1 MSTKIKILD
10 KKQIQQK
17 IDRIA
22 YQILEDN
29 FEEKEIV
36 LAGIIP
42 RGNTLAERLKKKIES
57 IGELKVKLVNIELK
71 KDSSSL
77 EAKTDV
83 AIEECI
89 DKVIVVVDDVLNSG
103 RTLVYGLGIFL
114 NIPTKKVR
122 TVVLVDRSHKLF
134 PIHTDFVGL
143 ELSTVAQEHIDVVLG
158 VEGQEDAVYLV

>member
-29 FEEKEIV
+29 FDEKEIV

-42 RGNTLAERLKKKIES
+42 RGNTLAERLKNKIES

-83 AIEECI
+83 PIEDCM

-114 NIPTKKVR
+114 NIPTRKVR

>member
-1 MSTKIKILD
+1 M
-10 KKQIQQK
+10 
-17 IDRIA
+17 
-22 YQILEDN
+22 
-29 FEEKEIV
+29 
-36 LAGIIP
+36 AGIIP

>member
-10 KKQIQQK
+10 KTQIQQK

-29 FEEKEIV
+29 FDEKEIV
-36 LAGIIP
+36 LAGIVP
-42 RGNTLAERLKKKIES
+42 RGNTLAERLKNKIES

-83 AIEECI
+83 PIEDCM

-114 NIPTKKVR
+114 NIPTRKVR

>member
-10 KKQIQQK
+10 KTQIQQK

-29 FEEKEIV
+29 FDEKEIV
-36 LAGIIP
+36 LAGIVP
-42 RGNTLAERLKKKIES
+42 RGNTLAERLKNKIES

-83 AIEECI
+83 PIEECM

>member
-1 MSTKIKILD
+1 M
-10 KKQIQQK
+10 
-17 IDRIA
+17 
-22 YQILEDN
+22 
-29 FEEKEIV
+29 
-36 LAGIIP
+36 
-42 RGNTLAERLKKKIES
+42 
-57 IGELKVKLVNIELK
+57 
-71 KDSSSL
+71 
-77 EAKTDV
+77 
-83 AIEECI
+83 
-89 DKVIVVVDDVLNSG
+89 VDDVLNSG